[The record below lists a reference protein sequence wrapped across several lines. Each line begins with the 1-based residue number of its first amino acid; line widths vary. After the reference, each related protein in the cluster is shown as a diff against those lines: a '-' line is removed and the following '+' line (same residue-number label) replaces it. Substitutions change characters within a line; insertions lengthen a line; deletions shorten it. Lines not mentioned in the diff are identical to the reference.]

1 GDRRRRHRR
10 LEGELH
16 RSDRSQWR
24 REDDAPPR
32 PGRDQAAR
40 PRDRGPRRVADRLR
54 LRPGT
59 VAPPSAPLRVR
70 VPGGIPGARAD
81 GVGERRSPPAAARQ
95 SEVAGAAGGSALV
108 RAVRYRRPG
117 APSTGRAVGRASSAR
132 RHRPGHRHRAFGR
145 LRRRA
150 HRRSRFGD
158 DPSHHGSPRVGGAS
172 RQRRP
177 RGRHPRPRGGGP
189 LRRSDLDPR
198 RALAAGGMKNILS
211 LAGSL
216 LRGGG
221 RRTILD
227 LSLTVVGV
235 AIPVAVILLVV
246 GTVTGF
252 REREN
257 AMAWREP
264 TPATAEA
271 TALQR
276 RTYQPWKGRRV
287 DIVER
292 RAIESTPPV
301 PPGMDRFPR
310 EGEVW
315 VSPALRE
322 ALDEDGWFTFEQ
334 RVGGQI
340 VGLLEDEALAHDDEL
355 VAVVGN
361 GSLEPTPED
370 ELLPYDHRHGGGFL
384 PSDVLPV
391 SEFAESGED
400 PGLPLLYMVSAW
412 IAGALLVAPSI
423 SRLGAGARVRA
434 ARRGR
439 RLVAPRRAGAT
450 SGQVTA
456 LAALE
461 TASGAVLGIGRGVA
475 VALVGMAVV
484 SSRIPLG
491 GGRFSFSDLLP
502 SPLAVSVILVGALLV
517 AVASALAGLREVR
530 TPPLGVVR
538 QGRRKRP
545 GWRRFL
551 VMVVAWTAFIATIP
565 FTQGTGEYVVLVA
578 GLAVVIL
585 SISTVGPVFAWFMGW
600 LTIRLT
606 RGPRGLVAGRRLM
619 ADPIGSFRPTTG
631 LVLISFVAG
640 FLLLSSATLPEVSTN
655 DSALVLATFGPGDR
669 SDATEWRQKLAD
681 VYPQATF
688 DESAHGD
695 LAIMLPPGAD
705 VEAERARIA
714 GITGTFP
721 LTEAELDFENRL
733 FTDDVRRAVWVVV
746 AIALIQAAAATGV
759 GSAASVLE
767 QANTLAALSLT
778 GTPTS
783 QLQGARALQS
793 AIPITVSSAVFV
805 TLGAAA
811 GGLTIVGIQPDVT
824 IVVPSLVQA

>member
-1 GDRRRRHRR
+1 
-10 LEGELH
+10 
-16 RSDRSQWR
+16 
-24 REDDAPPR
+24 
-32 PGRDQAAR
+32 
-40 PRDRGPRRVADRLR
+40 
-54 LRPGT
+54 
-59 VAPPSAPLRVR
+59 
-70 VPGGIPGARAD
+70 
-81 GVGERRSPPAAARQ
+81 
-95 SEVAGAAGGSALV
+95 
-108 RAVRYRRPG
+108 
-117 APSTGRAVGRASSAR
+117 
-132 RHRPGHRHRAFGR
+132 
-145 LRRRA
+145 
-150 HRRSRFGD
+150 
-158 DPSHHGSPRVGGAS
+158 
-172 RQRRP
+172 
-177 RGRHPRPRGGGP
+177 
-189 LRRSDLDPR
+189 
-198 RALAAGGMKNILS
+198 MKNILS

-276 RTYQPWKGRRV
+276 RSYQPWKGRRV
-287 DIVER
+287 DIVEL

-423 SRLGAGARVRA
+423 SLLGAGARLTA

-439 RLVAPRRAGAT
+439 RLAALRLAGAT

-461 TASGAVLGIGRGVA
+461 TAFGAVLGIGLGVA

-530 TPPLGVVR
+530 TTPLGVVR

-824 IVVPSLVQA
+824 IVVPSLVQAALVVVAAAVAAVAGTSLSRPVLQSVLTQPLAER